1 MLCECQEC
9 HVREPKDLD
18 VPHGKQSPVVPS
30 ANPFVAARGSRIEIT
45 ANNRNKQMKGQNRL
59 LPNISQKI
67 SVHTLRLLRES
78 FSVLLAQMHF
88 LFFRNRLLLQT
99 IMENALLWRQFWDI
113 LSAMASEGCLQ
124 LRTEGKKK
132 PLQFVILRMLWKG
145 PDNVSHTRQ
154 EQN

>member
-59 LPNISQKI
+59 PPNTSQKI

-99 IMENALLWRQFWDI
+99 IMENALL
-113 LSAMASEGCLQ
+113 
-124 LRTEGKKK
+124 
-132 PLQFVILRMLWKG
+132 
-145 PDNVSHTRQ
+145 
-154 EQN
+154 